1 MQHETARAP
10 ETAGHVIHWA
20 RWYDTFDR
28 AVPFVRRIRN
38 KLVDLAAP
46 AQGEHVLDV
55 GCGTGTLAIALKA
68 RVGAGKVCGI
78 DPSPEMIEVAKKKA
92 AKAGAD
98 TDFRLATIEEL
109 PFSDDSFDIVT
120 STLMLHHLP
129 REVKRQGFAQIRRIL
144 KPGGRFTAAD
154 FAAQSHSPLGHLVS
168 LFGGHAPRESTVAEL
183 TPMLKEAGFSDVEVI
198 PTRHK
203 NFAFICAR

>member
-1 MQHETARAP
+1 MEYDTAHAP
-10 ETAGHVIHWA
+10 DTAGRVIHWA

-28 AVPFVRRIRN
+28 AVPFARRIRDE
-38 KLVDLAAP
+38 LVDLAAP

-78 DPSPEMIEVAKKKA
+78 DPSPEMIDVAQKKA

-98 TDFRLATIEEL
+98 TDFRRATIEAL
-109 PFSDDSFDIVT
+109 PFPDNSFDIVT

-129 REVKRQGFAQIRRIL
+129 REAKRQGLIQVRRVL
-144 KPGGRFTAAD
+144 RRGGRFTAAD
-154 FAAQSHSPLGHLVS
+154 VAAKSHSPLGHLVS
-168 LFGGHAPRESTVAEL
+168 LFGGHAPHESMVAEL
-183 TPMLKEAGFSDVEVI
+183 MPMLKEAGFSDVEVI

-203 NFAFICAR
+203 NFAFIRAR